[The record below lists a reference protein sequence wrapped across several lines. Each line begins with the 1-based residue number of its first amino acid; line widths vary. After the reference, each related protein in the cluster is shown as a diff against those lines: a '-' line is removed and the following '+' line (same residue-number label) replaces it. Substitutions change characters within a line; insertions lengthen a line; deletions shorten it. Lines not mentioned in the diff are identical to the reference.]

1 MTYTMMRLDDCK
13 TSWILKLVV
22 LIWRKLTR
30 WRVGLDDL
38 CVRFIINL
46 PREELESVERICFQ
60 IEEAQWFYED
70 FIRPLDPSL
79 PSLPLRTFS
88 LRMFQHCPLF
98 MSWSEQHY
106 HAAFEEFIAY
116 KTRVPVRGAIMLNA
130 DMTEVLLVKGWK
142 KGANWSFPRGKINKD
157 EKDLDCAI
165 REVYEETGYDVQAA
179 GLVKDEKNMKFIDIT
194 MREQQMRLYIFRGVP
209 QETHFEP
216 KTRKEISKIEWYK
229 LSDLPT
235 LKRTKHQEGTGESL
249 AINANKF
256 YMVAPFM
263 VPLKKW
269 ISQERK
275 RDVARPQADIR
286 LASVVDD
293 LLTDEDPVP
302 MNGQSHRMR
311 VEMPVQ
317 TPSDLPEVSIS
328 RPAQEDP
335 SVQLKRLLNVESSSA
350 PEAVLG
356 SRNPIVD
363 TEKSNALLALLRG
376 VSTPT
381 TNEQQPYKPID
392 QVDFPTKVPHTPHHH
407 SRQPQFS
414 HIAPPPN
421 FSIPTDKSQ
430 RTDDLQPERSHAYS
444 ISANLPQ
451 AVDPTSFPSSTDVP
465 AQNPAIAASRLDL
478 QPPITGPFQSQG
490 PAPYQRTGDPDFARP
505 NQAGM
510 HTSAIPPASNLPKLT
525 NHTRALLDVFKS
537 GPAVSQNL
545 AEVSASPTRLSASV
559 GMFPMAAPVAAA
571 AQAQP
576 VKSSSHESISY
587 LNQPHIVDPSL
598 NASRPSPT
606 DHQATLLNLLRKP
619 SVQQKSP
626 YGVVEMDT
634 STAVEL
640 ATQATPSPKA
650 LAPATQDILSLLAQ
664 KTTSSKIDIPP
675 KRKHSGPRT
684 PHTSATVNGP
694 LDMPHIH
701 SMQKPHHRKNRST
714 NGPTRTTKHK
724 SSNVPQHGSIKI
736 LPRPTTAAST
746 PLSSPNHPQESTSDV
761 SPLSPPR
768 KLETAPEQQKPFQPQ
783 ILRRPQSRQRQRQ
796 SPSPSPLSLPADAP
810 DNLVPSISP
819 PQSAEEKPI
828 SAMISPMPPAS
839 AHVPQTSITSHVSHR
854 QSSQQTDSHKQNLL
868 SLFSGPK
875 ESRDNSNASTLRA
888 PPSRDSTILV
898 SPLQEPVR
906 NSHPN
911 PPQLALRT
919 SSISPP
925 GRSRI
930 GSLGSVVGQGHM
942 IGITGT
948 RDEVSREATPTSA
961 RTTKADDKAFLMGYL
976 ERVARGEGARVR

>member
-1 MTYTMMRLDDCK
+1 MQLDD
-13 TSWILKLVV
+13 W
-22 LIWRKLTR
+22 
-30 WRVGLDDL
+30 LDDL

-70 FIRPLDPSL
+70 FIRPLNPSL

-116 KTRVPVRGAIMLNA
+116 KTRVPVRGAILLNE

-165 REVYEETGYDVQAA
+165 REAYEETGYDVQAA
-179 GLVKDEKNMKFIDIT
+179 GLVQDEKNMKFIDIT

-216 KTRKEISKIEWYK
+216 RTRKEISKIEWYK

-249 AINANKF
+249 AVNANKF

-275 RDVARPQADIR
+275 RDAVRPPADAQ
-286 LASVVDD
+286 LPPVVDD
-293 LLTDEDPVP
+293 LLTDGDPVS
-302 MNGQSHRMR
+302 MNGHSERIR

-328 RPAQEDP
+328 KPGPQEP
-335 SVQLKRLLNVESSSA
+335 SSHIKRLLNLESSSA
-350 PEAVLG
+350 PEAVPG

-363 TEKSNALLALLRG
+363 AEKSNALLALLRG
-376 VSTPT
+376 ASKPT
-381 TNEQQPYKPID
+381 ATEQQPYTPID
-392 QVDFPTKVPHTPHHH
+392 QVDFPTKVPHTPHYHH
-407 SRQPQFS
+407 SRQLQFS
-414 HIAPPPN
+414 RIAPPPN
-421 FSIPTDKSQ
+421 FSISTDKSQ
-430 RTDDLQPERSHAYS
+430 RTDDLQPERSHSYS

-451 AVDPTSFPSSTDVP
+451 AVDPTTFPSSTDSP
-465 AQNPAIAASRLDL
+465 ARNSTIAAPRLDL
-478 QPPITGPFQSQG
+478 QPATTGPFQSRG
-490 PAPYQRTGDPDFARP
+490 PAPYQRTGDPDFVRP
-505 NQAGM
+505 DHAGA
-510 HTSAIPPASNLPKLT
+510 HASAIPPASNLPKLT

-537 GPAVSQNL
+537 GPAVPQNL
-545 AEVSASPTRLSASV
+545 AEVSASPTHPPSSI
-559 GMFPMAAPVAAA
+559 GTFPMAPSGASIT
-571 AQAQP
+571 QAQP
-576 VKSSSHESISY
+576 GSFFQQLSAVTHKSSDDFAGFAEKTIS
-587 LNQPHIVDPSL
+587 
-598 NASRPSPT
+598 
-606 DHQATLLNLLRKP
+606 
-619 SVQQKSP
+619 
-626 YGVVEMDT
+626 
-634 STAVEL
+634 VEL
-640 ATQATPSPKA
+640 AAQATPSPKA
-650 LAPATQDILSLLAQ
+650 LEPAAQDILSLLAQ
-664 KTTSSKIDIPP
+664 KTATSKSDISP
-675 KRKHSGPRT
+675 KRKQDATRMPPT
-684 PHTSATVNGP
+684 LATVNGP
-694 LDMPHIH
+694 LDMPQIH
-701 SMQKPHHRKNRST
+701 SMQKLHHRKNRSA
-714 NGPTRTTKHK
+714 NGPSRTAKHK
-724 SSNVPQHGSIKI
+724 PPNVPQHGSIKI

-746 PLSSPNHPQESTSDV
+746 PLSSPKHPQESTSDV

-839 AHVPQTSITSHVSHR
+839 AHVPQTSITSHVSDR
-854 QSSQQTDSHKQNLL
+854 RPSQQTNSHQQNLL
-868 SLFSGPK
+868 SLFSGSK

-898 SPLQEPVR
+898 SPLQEPIR
-906 NSHPN
+906 NTPN

-930 GSLGSVVGQGHM
+930 GSLGSVVGQGN
-942 IGITGT
+942 IRGITGT